1 MTSFWSG
8 KDFPLGGLFCLLLP
22 VVVDF
27 VGCKEAGAT
36 SLPAFD
42 PNHAIMYSWPDT
54 LPTPIQGLRIIG
66 VGDMMLGTNYPS
78 ASYLPPND
86 GADLLATV
94 QDILSQADVTFGNL
108 EGTLVDSG
116 GVAKTCADMSRCYV
130 FRSPEAY
137 TEHFVRAGF
146 DFLSIANNHSG
157 DFGAEGRRRT
167 KAALQAAGIAFAGLA
182 GTDEKAIIV
191 RDSVRYGLAAF
202 APNSGT
208 CDIRQ
213 IEKAAQLVAEL
224 AAECDIV
231 IVSFHGGAE
240 GSAHQHVTRKTEAY
254 LGENRGNVYAFAHAV
269 IDAGADVV
277 FGHGPHVTRA
287 IELYNDRLICY
298 SLGNFCTYGRFSL
311 SGPAGLAPIVE
322 VVVDSTG
329 RFLQGQI
336 IPTYQ
341 QKTHG
346 PRIDPS
352 GRVIPII
359 QNLSLTDFPESPLTI
374 SPLGAILRREED

>member
-1 MTSFWSG
+1 
-8 KDFPLGGLFCLLLP
+8 
-22 VVVDF
+22 
-27 VGCKEAGAT
+27 
-36 SLPAFD
+36 
-42 PNHAIMYSWPDT
+42 
-54 LPTPIQGLRIIG
+54 

-78 ASYLPPND
+78 SAYLPPHE
-86 GADLLATV
+86 GRELLAPV
-94 QDILSQADVTFGNL
+94 QDILSRAHITFGNL

-116 GVAKTCADMSRCYV
+116 GTAKTCVDMRRCYV

-137 TEHFVRAGF
+137 AELFASAGF

-157 DFGAEGRRRT
+157 DFGAQGRLRT
-167 KAALQAAGIAFAGLA
+167 KAALEAAGIAYAGLA
-182 GTDEKAIIV
+182 GTDEKAIIE
-191 RDSVRYGLAAF
+191 RDSIRYGLAAF

-213 IEKAAQLVAEL
+213 IEKARLLVAEL

-240 GSAHQHVTRKTEAY
+240 GSDHQHVTRKTETY

-269 IDAGADVV
+269 IEAGADVV
-277 FGHGPHVTRA
+277 FGHGPHVTRGM
-287 IELYNDRLICY
+287 ELYNDRLICY

-311 SGPAGLAPIVE
+311 SGPAGLAPIVD

-329 RFLQGQI
+329 RFIQGQI

-346 PRIDPS
+346 PRLDIE
-352 GRVIPII
+352 GRVINSIR
-359 QNLSLTDFPESPLTI
+359 NLSAADFPESPLLITAKGEI
-374 SPLGAILRREED
+374 IRKEEEQEIPKVEVPIQEGQE